1 MSQTK
6 ERLRAALSA
15 MSRTGK
21 RDLGFH
27 LFMIV
32 FCLIVLAIG
41 LPFIWLLQFLP
52 DWAWYPIGLA
62 FLIWLL
68 FGETIAAGYRAYRGD
83 QP

>member
-1 MSQTK
+1 MIQTK

-15 MSRTGK
+15 MKRTGK
-21 RDLGFH
+21 RDLGLH

-52 DWAWYPIGLA
+52 DWAWYPIGGG
-62 FLIWLL
+62 FLGWTL
-68 FGETIAAGYRAYRGD
+68 FGDIIAAGYRAFRGR
-83 QP
+83 QS

>member
-1 MSQTK
+1 VSQTK

-21 RDLGFH
+21 RDQGLH

-41 LPFIWLLQFLP
+41 LPLIWLLQFVP
-52 DWAWYPIGLA
+52 DWAWYPLCA
-62 FLIWLL
+62 VWVAWLF
-68 FGETIAAGYRAYRGD
+68 FGDTIAAGYRAFRGN
-83 QP
+83 QS

>member
-6 ERLRAALSA
+6 ERLRAALSV
-15 MSRTGK
+15 MRRTGK
-21 RDLGFH
+21 RDLGLH

-41 LPFIWLLQFLP
+41 LPLIWLLQFLP
-52 DWAWYPIGLA
+52 DWAWYLLGIA

-68 FGETIAAGYRAYRGD
+68 FGDTIAAGYRTYRGD

>member
-1 MSQTK
+1 MNRTK

-21 RDLGFH
+21 RDFGLH
-27 LFMIV
+27 PFMMV

-52 DWAWYPIGLA
+52 DWAWCPLGIA

-68 FGETIAAGYRAYRGD
+68 FGDTIAAGYRAYRGD